1 MRKVAVSSWA
11 TSTFTKGSKMSLF
24 ELACEPSVQL
34 IRRNGLS
41 AKEIDAVLFSSCAT
55 DQYSSAIISEM
66 LGIHPKITYRIDN
79 LCNSG
84 TNAVTSAFAIIACV
98 LCASAHGVAAG
109 QIGSPSDKWWWHS

>member
-34 IRRNGLS
+34 IRKNHLS

-84 TNAVTSAFAIIACV
+84 TNAVTSAFAIIAKAEV
-98 LCASAHGVAAG
+98 TALVPELQRLS
-109 QIGSPSDKWWWHS
+109 IR